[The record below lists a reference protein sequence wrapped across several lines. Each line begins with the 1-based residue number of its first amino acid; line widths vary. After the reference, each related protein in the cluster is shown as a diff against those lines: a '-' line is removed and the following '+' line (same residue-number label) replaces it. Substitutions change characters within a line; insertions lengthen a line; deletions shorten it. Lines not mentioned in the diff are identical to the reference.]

1 MGSPSAHPLILLQL
15 RYFTVSYAAIRAV
28 AIRINLC
35 HSGHVFITILSQGID
50 RSSRRFNVGY
60 HCFTGPSKE
69 GRGAGRARRGERAI
83 VGSKKRVRVPN
94 FGHPE
99 IVAQIGQRTAN
110 IGISTGYVDNLRQ
123 NQLFVVD
130 I

>member
-1 MGSPSAHPLILLQL
+1 MGC
-15 RYFTVSYAAIRAV
+15 RA
-28 AIRINLC
+28 
-35 HSGHVFITILSQGID
+35 
-50 RSSRRFNVGY
+50 
-60 HCFTGPSKE
+60 
-69 GRGAGRARRGERAI
+69 AGRARRDPSAI

-94 FGHPE
+94 FRDPE

-123 NQLFVVD
+123 NPLFVVNIIQKSRDTLMSGLTRKCPLNSGHLDAVD